1 MKDIRDK
8 RAHIFDIQKR
18 LYLLRKS
25 GLDLPLVI
33 PDGIYGERTRD
44 AVRAFSIISGIEERD
59 TVDLELWRALT
70 DKSRYL

>member
-8 RAHIFDIQKR
+8 KAHIFDIQRR

-25 GLDLPLVI
+25 GLELPLVV

-44 AVRAFSIISGIEERD
+44 AVRAFSLISEIEERD
-59 TVDLELWRALT
+59 IVDLELWIELT
-70 DKSRYL
+70 KRSRYL